1 MELTERPSVI
11 FHGQKDEKFS
21 STVAAHAEAQLIGQA

>member
-1 MELTERPSVI
+1 MESTEWPSVI
-11 FHGQKDEKFS
+11 FHGQKDETFS